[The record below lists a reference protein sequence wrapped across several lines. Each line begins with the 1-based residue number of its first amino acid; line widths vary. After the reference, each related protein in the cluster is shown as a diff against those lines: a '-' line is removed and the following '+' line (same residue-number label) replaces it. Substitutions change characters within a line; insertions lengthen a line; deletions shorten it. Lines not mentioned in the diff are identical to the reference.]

1 MELDKKSLVTESVDR
16 ILDSLTQDSKSLLDW
31 LTDSVTEQLN
41 SGGKF
46 SLEQELYNTAEA
58 LRNDEHNDLVEKYG
72 IDENAFC
79 SRESLKALKK
89 ECDDVVDAF
98 VGKVKKL
105 AGEIVSGLD
114 GNIDLFFRGFGTPLS
129 KCAALKRGEKCPV
142 PSDNFLK
149 NAADKKCWLKKPM
162 PHACLNLRDGLRG
175 RWQSSVLSSVTVTR
189 SISPQKQ
196 YVHGFSRSACR
207 KR

>member
-1 MELDKKSLVTESVDR
+1 MAEKLLGNILNDYSSFSVSTIDRFFQRTLKAFSKEIGQFASYQVELDKKSLVTESVDR

-46 SLEQELYNTAEA
+46 SLDQELYNTAEA

-89 ECDDVVDAF
+89 NVMTWWM
-98 VGKVKKL
+98 
-105 AGEIVSGLD
+105 I
-114 GNIDLFFRGFGTPLS
+114 LS
-129 KCAALKRGEKCPV
+129 EK
-142 PSDNFLK
+142 
-149 NAADKKCWLKKPM
+149 
-162 PHACLNLRDGLRG
+162 
-175 RWQSSVLSSVTVTR
+175 
-189 SISPQKQ
+189 
-196 YVHGFSRSACR
+196 SRSLPARLSLALTGISICFSGASVPR
-207 KR
+207 

>member
-46 SLEQELYNTAEA
+46 SLDQELYNTAEA

-79 SRESLKALKK
+79 SR
-89 ECDDVVDAF
+89 
-98 VGKVKKL
+98 
-105 AGEIVSGLD
+105 
-114 GNIDLFFRGFGTPLS
+114 
-129 KCAALKRGEKCPV
+129 
-142 PSDNFLK
+142 
-149 NAADKKCWLKKPM
+149 
-162 PHACLNLRDGLRG
+162 
-175 RWQSSVLSSVTVTR
+175 
-189 SISPQKQ
+189 
-196 YVHGFSRSACR
+196 
-207 KR
+207 